1 MSPAELAMLRLS
13 AAIARNGQLVNEILE
28 TIEACRERT
37 RQLEPRREVQ
47 P

>member
-1 MSPAELAMLRLS
+1 MSRAELAMARLS
-13 AAIARNGQLVNEILE
+13 AAIEKNRQLVEEILE